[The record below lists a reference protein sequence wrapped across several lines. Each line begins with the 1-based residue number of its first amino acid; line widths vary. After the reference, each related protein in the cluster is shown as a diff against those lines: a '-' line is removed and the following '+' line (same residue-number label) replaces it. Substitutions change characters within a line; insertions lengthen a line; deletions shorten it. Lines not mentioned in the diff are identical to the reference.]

1 MIVLKALI
9 TALVVIF
16 LSELGKKHPVLSGL
30 IAAMPITTLF
40 VVFWL
45 YFDTHDITIIK
56 TFSFSVLFGLI
67 PTAFFFLSLFFL
79 LGKSF
84 PFFKALLCSFA
95 VWLIAAVI
103 HIGILS
109 KG

>member
-9 TALVVIF
+9 TALVVVF

-30 IAAMPITTLF
+30 IAAMPITTLL

-45 YFDTHDITIIK
+45 YFDTRDITIIK

-67 PTAFFFLSLFFL
+67 LTAFFFVCLFFL
-79 LGKSF
+79 LGK
-84 PFFKALLCSFA
+84 K
-95 VWLIAAVI
+95 
-103 HIGILS
+103 LS
-109 KG
+109 IFQSPSLFLRRLADSCCYSS